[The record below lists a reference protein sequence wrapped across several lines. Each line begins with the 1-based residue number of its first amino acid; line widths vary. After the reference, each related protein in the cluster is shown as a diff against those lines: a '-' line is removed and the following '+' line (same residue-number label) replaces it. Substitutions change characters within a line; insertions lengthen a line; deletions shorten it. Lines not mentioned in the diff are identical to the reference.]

1 MSISPAK
8 KRLIRQRA
16 GERCEYCHADER
28 WQFVLFTVDHVT
40 PRSLGGDDTA
50 DNLALACRNCNERRS
65 NRREGTDSTTAE
77 PAPLFDP
84 RLDTWSDHFVWSQDR
99 LRIVGRTPAGRATVA
114 LLDMNDDLHG
124 SACLRVRRRDMSDGY
139 HPPAGD
145 PVME

>member
-50 DNLALACRNCNERRS
+50 DNLALACRNCNE
-65 NRREGTDSTTAE
+65 
-77 PAPLFDP
+77 
-84 RLDTWSDHFVWSQDR
+84 
-99 LRIVGRTPAGRATVA
+99 
-114 LLDMNDDLHG
+114 LLDRDPD
-124 SACLRVRRRDMSDGY
+124 RRWTR
-139 HPPAGD
+139 
-145 PVME
+145 